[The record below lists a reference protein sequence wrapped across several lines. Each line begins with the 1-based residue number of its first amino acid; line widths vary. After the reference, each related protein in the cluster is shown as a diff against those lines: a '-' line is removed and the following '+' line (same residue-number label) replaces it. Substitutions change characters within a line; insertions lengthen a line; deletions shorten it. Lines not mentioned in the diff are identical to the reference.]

1 MDRQSFHTSLLG
13 GFRKKDVVAYLA
25 EERQRQR
32 QELEELQDKLTAMER
47 AAAETETQDQTSR
60 QQAEELQA
68 QLEALQEENRQ
79 QAEELETLR
88 AAADRSRTVRDM
100 ELETLRARIRTLE
113 AGQNTPRELQQSR
126 QALEEQRQRA
136 DRLEEELRQLQNAK
150 VVGADREEQLRVL
163 CRRLERSLELL
174 DRAMDGPHHMV
185 CYPVTE
191 EDKTLLRQS
200 GVILGSVPQETP
212 AQPAEPQPAEPDK
225 KPPEEPGDATVSRLM
240 EKVRGWRK

>member
-32 QELEELQDKLTAMER
+32 QELEELQEKLAALEHSAADTESQDR
-47 AAAETETQDQTSR
+47 AGR

-126 QALEEQRQRA
+126 QTLEEQRQRA

-200 GVILGSVPQETP
+200 GVILGSVPQGTP
-212 AQPAEPQPAEPDK
+212 TQPEEPQPAEPDK

>member
-32 QELEELQDKLTAMER
+32 QELEELQEKLAALEHSAADTESQDR
-47 AAAETETQDQTSR
+47 AGR

-126 QALEEQRQRA
+126 LALEEQRQRA
-136 DRLEEELRQLQNAK
+136 DHLEEELRQLQNAK
-150 VVGADREEQLRVL
+150 AVGADREEQLRVL
-163 CRRLERSLELL
+163 CRKLERSLELL

-212 AQPAEPQPAEPDK
+212 AQPARW
-225 KPPEEPGDATVSRLM
+225 PP
-240 EKVRGWRK
+240 